1 MIILLTGSTEAGA
14 VRDES
19 QMSGMIGNSATL
31 TLIRSE
37 IAQTG
42 LPHTRQEA
50 ANHGRAGQ
58 KTPIQQ
64 RKGCGGGVGEERRV
78 ERDSGTASKSGEGD
92 VFHLNCQIQLQT
104 SPDTDTHEDSP
115 IVTQTGELT
124 NAAVDIVQQ
133 NQKQD
138 ELSPNSQVNHSSHNK
153 SKNMAFNLMF
163 WLRTQVVHFKSLGI
177 PV

>member
-1 MIILLTGSTEAGA
+1 
-14 VRDES
+14 
-19 QMSGMIGNSATL
+19 MSGMIGNSAK
-31 TLIRSE
+31 LIVIHSE
-37 IAQTG
+37 VAQTG

-50 ANHGRAGQ
+50 ANHERASE

-64 RKGCGGGVGEERRV
+64 RKGCGGGVREGRRA
-78 ERDSGTASKSGEGD
+78 ERDGGTASKSGEGY
-92 VFHLNCQIQLQT
+92 VFHLNCSENQTELQP
-104 SPDTDTHEDSP
+104 SSDTATHEDSP
-115 IVTQTGELT
+115 IVTQSGELT
-124 NAAVDIVQQ
+124 NASIDIVQQ

-153 SKNMAFNLMF
+153 TKNMAFDQMF